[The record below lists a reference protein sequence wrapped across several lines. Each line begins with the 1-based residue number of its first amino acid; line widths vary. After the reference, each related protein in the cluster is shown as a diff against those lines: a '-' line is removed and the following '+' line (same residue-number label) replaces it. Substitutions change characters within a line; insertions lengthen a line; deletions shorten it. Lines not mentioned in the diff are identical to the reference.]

1 MRELERLHCPHL
13 DQPSQFRAGLAP
25 LEQALGTSPTNPELP
40 RHGGT
45 RPWAKTRSMAKPA
58 ARRYLFI
65 ADALGE
71 GALAVLD
78 AGVPVAEPHGCRRS
92 ALEVIE
98 IE

>member
-1 MRELERLHCPHL
+1 MGE
-13 DQPSQFRAGLAP
+13 DQIDG
-25 LEQALGTSPTNPELP
+25 QARG
-40 RHGGT
+40 
-45 RPWAKTRSMAKPA
+45 A
-58 ARRYLFI
+58 AFLVI